1 MNEGRLPARDPALF
15 LNEGGATGMHDSVK
29 RLKVQLVGAALTVVV
44 SAVALSATTY
54 AWFAANNRVHANTS
68 SISAQANGMV
78 LQIAKGKD
86 VNHDGSDKQTTASS
100 MGHEISPSSTNDAQS
115 WLVPKSWQGTDVS
128 SYQKANTDAS
138 GKYTLTS
145 GADSY
150 YAYVAADYTLY
161 TVTNTGIADVYLDG
175 TNPVTIKPSD
185 NGTEEWFNKIKRS
198 LRVGIVI
205 NDELKVVYAPVEPS
219 TTEHGND
226 AFSTTGWSCVAAE
239 GTATQAPI
247 YAHVAGTNLIDQ
259 NGGNWAATGSGG
271 SYSKPA
277 GANPRAIA
285 KNVGYNGTNMK
296 IVIWMEGTDSDCQNW
311 SEQDKNIA
319 APTFDVTV
327 SLVGIVPDGK

>member
-1 MNEGRLPARDPALF
+1 
-15 LNEGGATGMHDSVK
+15 MHDSVK

-54 AWFAANNRVHANTS
+54 AWFAANNRVRANTS
-68 SISAQANGMV
+68 TISAQANGMV
-78 LQIAKGKD
+78 LQIAKG
-86 VNHDGSDKQTTASS
+86 NNITHDGSDKQTTASS
-100 MGHEISPSSTNDAQS
+100 DGHEISPSSTNDAQS
-115 WLVPKSWQGTDVS
+115 WFVPKTWQGTDVS
-128 SYQKANTDAS
+128 GYQKANTDAS

-145 GADSY
+145 GTDSY

-175 TNPVTIKPSD
+175 TNPVTIKPSGD
-185 NGTEEWFNKIKRS
+185 VTDEWFNKIKGS

-226 AFSTTGWSCVAAE
+226 ASLTIGWICVASE
-239 GTATQAPI
+239 GTTTQAPT
-247 YAHVAGTNLIDQ
+247 YSHVSDTNLIDQ

-311 SEQDKNIA
+311 SEQGKNTT

>member
-1 MNEGRLPARDPALF
+1 
-15 LNEGGATGMHDSVK
+15 
-29 RLKVQLVGAALTVVV
+29 
-44 SAVALSATTY
+44 
-54 AWFAANNRVHANTS
+54 
-68 SISAQANGMV
+68 MV
-78 LQIAKGKD
+78 LQIAKDKN

-100 MGHEISPSSTNDAQS
+100 EGHEISPSSTNDAQS
-115 WLVPKSWQGTDVS
+115 WFVPKSWQGTDVS
-128 SYQKANTDAS
+128 SYQQANTDAA
-138 GKYTLTS
+138 GRYTLTS

-175 TNPVTIKPSD
+175 TNPVTIKPSG
-185 NGTEEWFNKIKRS
+185 NVTGEWFNKIKGS

-205 NDELKVVYAPVEPS
+205 GDELKVVYAPIEPS

-226 AFSTTGWSCVAAE
+226 VSSTTGWSCVSLE
-239 GTATQAPI
+239 GAATQAPT
-247 YAHVAGTNLIDQ
+247 YAHVAGTSLIDQ
-259 NGGNWAATGSGG
+259 NGGDWAATGSGG
-271 SYSKPA
+271 SYSKPT
-277 GANPRAIA
+277 GAKPQAIA

-311 SEQDKNIA
+311 SEQGKNTT

>member
-115 WLVPKSWQGTDVS
+115 WFVPKSWQGTDVS

-327 SLVGIVPDGK
+327 GLVGIVPDGK

>member
-1 MNEGRLPARDPALF
+1 
-15 LNEGGATGMHDSVK
+15 MHNSVM
-29 RLKVQLVGAALTVVV
+29 RLKIQLIGAALTVVV

-54 AWFAANNRVHANTS
+54 AWFVSNSRVHATTS
-68 SISAQANGMV
+68 TISAQANGMV

-100 MGHEISPSSTNDAQS
+100 EGHEISPSSTNDAQS
-115 WLVPKSWQGTDVS
+115 WFVPKTWSGTNVS
-128 SYQKANTDAS
+128 GYQEVTVDAT

-145 GADSY
+145 GSGSY

-175 TNPVTIKPSD
+175 TNPVTIKPSG
-185 NGTEEWFNKIKRS
+185 NVTSEWFDKIKGS

-219 TTEHGND
+219 TAEHGND
-226 AFSTTGWSCVAAE
+226 ASYTIGWSCVAAE
-239 GTATQAPI
+239 GTETKAPD
-247 YAHVAGTNLIDQ
+247 YAHVSGATLVDQ
-259 NGGNWAATGSGG
+259 NGGDWAATGSGG

-277 GANPRAIA
+277 GAKPQAIA
-285 KNVGYNGTNMK
+285 KNVGYNGANMK
-296 IVIWMEGTDSDCQNW
+296 IVVWMEGTDSDCQNW
-311 SEQDKNIA
+311 SEQNKNTA

-327 SLVGIVPDGK
+327 SLVGIVPDLK

>member
-115 WLVPKSWQGTDVS
+115 WFVPKSWQGTDVS

-226 AFSTTGWSCVAAE
+226 AFPTTGWSCVAAE

-327 SLVGIVPDGK
+327 GLVGIVPDGK

>member
-115 WLVPKSWQGTDVS
+115 WFVPKSWQGTDVS

-327 SLVGIVPDGK
+327 SLVGIVPDSK

>member
-1 MNEGRLPARDPALF
+1 MRDSA
-15 LNEGGATGMHDSVK
+15 K
-29 RLKVQLVGAALTVVV
+29 KLKIQLIGAALTVVV

-54 AWFAANNRVHANTS
+54 AWFVANSRVYATTS
-68 SISAQANGMV
+68 TISAQANGMV

-86 VNHDGSDKQTTASS
+86 FNHDGSDKQTTASS
-100 MGHEISPSSTNDAQS
+100 VGHEISPSSTNDTQS
-115 WLVPKSWQGTDVS
+115 WFVPKSWQGTDVS
-128 SYQKANTDAS
+128 SYQRANTDAG
-138 GKYTLTS
+138 GKYALAS

-150 YAYVAADYTLY
+150 YAFVAADCTHY

-175 TNPVTIKPSD
+175 TNPVTIKASD
-185 NGTEEWFNKIKRS
+185 NATREWFDKIKGS

-226 AFSTTGWSCVAAE
+226 ASSTIGWSCVAAE
-239 GTATQAPI
+239 GTATQAPS
-247 YAHVAGTNLIDQ
+247 YAHVAGTTLVDQ
-259 NGGNWAATGSGG
+259 NGGDWAATGSGG

-277 GANPRAIA
+277 GAKPQAIA

-311 SEQDKNIA
+311 SEQNKNTA

-327 SLVGIVPDGK
+327 SLVGIVPDSK

>member
-1 MNEGRLPARDPALF
+1 
-15 LNEGGATGMHDSVK
+15 MHNSVM
-29 RLKVQLVGAALTVVV
+29 RLKIQLIGAALTVVV

-54 AWFAANNRVHANTS
+54 AWFVSNSRVHATTS
-68 SISAQANGMV
+68 TISAQANGMV

-100 MGHEISPSSTNDAQS
+100 EGHEISPSSTNDAQS
-115 WLVPKSWQGTDVS
+115 WFVPKTWSGTNVS
-128 SYQKANTDAS
+128 GYQEVTVDAT

-145 GADSY
+145 GFGSY

-175 TNPVTIKPSD
+175 TNPVTIKPSG
-185 NGTEEWFNKIKRS
+185 NVTSEWFDKIKGS

-219 TTEHGND
+219 TAEHGND
-226 AFSTTGWSCVAAE
+226 ASYTIGWSCVAAE
-239 GTATQAPI
+239 GTETKAPD
-247 YAHVAGTNLIDQ
+247 YAHVSGATLVDQ
-259 NGGNWAATGSGG
+259 NGGDWAATGSGG

-277 GANPRAIA
+277 GAKPQAIA
-285 KNVGYNGTNMK
+285 KNVGYNGANMK

-311 SEQDKNIA
+311 SEQNKNTA

-327 SLVGIVPDGK
+327 SLVGIVPDSK

>member
-1 MNEGRLPARDPALF
+1 
-15 LNEGGATGMHDSVK
+15 MHDSVK
-29 RLKVQLVGAALTVVV
+29 RLKVQLIGAALTVVV

-54 AWFAANNRVHANTS
+54 AWFAANNRVHATTS
-68 SISAQANGMV
+68 TISAQANGMV
-78 LQIAKGKD
+78 LQIAKGTD
-86 VNHDGSDKQTTASS
+86 VTHDGSDKQTTASS
-100 MGHEISPSSTNDAQS
+100 TGHEISPSSTNDAQS
-115 WLVPKSWQGTDVS
+115 WFVPKSWQGTDVS
-128 SYQKANTDAS
+128 GYQKANTDAT

-175 TNPVTIKPSD
+175 TNPVTVKPSGD
-185 NGTEEWFNKIKRS
+185 VTDEWFTKIKGS

-226 AFSTTGWSCVAAE
+226 TSSTIGWSCVVSE
-239 GTATQAPI
+239 GTTTQAPT
-247 YAHVAGTNLIDQ
+247 YSHVSDTTLIDQ
-259 NGGNWAATGSGG
+259 NGGDWAATGSGG
-271 SYSKPA
+271 SYSKPS
-277 GANPRAIA
+277 GSKPQAIA
-285 KNVGYNGTNMK
+285 KGVGYNGTNMK

-311 SEQDKNIA
+311 SEQGKNTA

-327 SLVGIVPDGK
+327 SLVGIVPDSK

>member
-1 MNEGRLPARDPALF
+1 
-15 LNEGGATGMHDSVK
+15 
-29 RLKVQLVGAALTVVV
+29 
-44 SAVALSATTY
+44 
-54 AWFAANNRVHANTS
+54 
-68 SISAQANGMV
+68 MV
-78 LQIAKGKD
+78 LQIAQGKN

-100 MGHEISPSSTNDAQS
+100 AGHEISPSSTNDAQS
-115 WLVPKSWQGTDVS
+115 WFVPKSWQGTDVS
-128 SYQKANTDAS
+128 GYQKANTDAG

-145 GADSY
+145 GTDSY

-175 TNPVTIKPSD
+175 ANPVTIKPSGNETD
-185 NGTEEWFNKIKRS
+185 EWFKKIKGS

-205 NDELKVVYAPVEPS
+205 DDDLKVVYAPIEPS

-226 AFSTTGWSCVAAE
+226 ASSTTGWSCVAAE
-239 GTATQAPI
+239 GTTTQAPS
-247 YAHVAGTNLIDQ
+247 YAHVAGTTLIDQ
-259 NGGNWAATGSGG
+259 NSGDWAATGSGG

-277 GANPRAIA
+277 GANPQSIA

-311 SEQDKNIA
+311 SERGKNTT